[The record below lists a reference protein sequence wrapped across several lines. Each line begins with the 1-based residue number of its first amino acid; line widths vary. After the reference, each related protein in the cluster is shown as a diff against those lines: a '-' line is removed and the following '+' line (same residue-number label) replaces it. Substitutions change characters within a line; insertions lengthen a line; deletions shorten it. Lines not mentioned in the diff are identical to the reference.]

1 MDSHSVQK
9 EKRPGGKKVN
19 RQDDSVQRHVNRT
32 KQGKAAKSGETKPNA
47 MKPTGTKPTGT
58 KHTGTK
64 LTGTRPTGTKST
76 ATKPTG
82 TKTTVISQGISGG
95 HYSQYQHSYNTY
107 AASTSAQMRETPR
120 IGGMNPQYSPLTYQQ
135 TVTGLGTASKL
146 QLNPNSTLY
155 PHGQTRGYGH
165 NVPGSGHTDI
175 TGHSQYGVNI
185 AQSRYANFLYQQHQ
199 GIGGLGVSYSSRV
212 AIQPNVGYSSAG
224 TYSLRSPAQTHT
236 QHAYPQMDVD
246 HQGQWLPTGIE
257 NDHRNQPMAET
268 EYQSSFGQAS
278 SQLAPVHNTHPLD
291 ENRHPSTHK
300 SHGAEKHVEK
310 QFHHTSSE
318 YPPDQD
324 RKNQEREEASR
335 KKESLEEF
343 DPIRDQQRGFHT
355 DPSDEHRDNTTD
367 DSSDHRHVGEGFQ
380 QQSVG
385 QEKATNQRQRKE
397 SESDSR
403 RTTQTEADQGVEK
416 NPLIQCDVGPQRP
429 VSRDF
434 HSFKDKESFILHH
447 CDVEHGTDPTV
458 YIADLKDT
466 SNDPENK
473 VKKVEFGKKNS
484 SCPEKVVMIVGST
497 GSGKSTM
504 INAVVNYMFGIDWD
518 DQYRLKLI
526 NEAAS
531 GHVVNQAVS
540 QTGMITAYTIHH
552 QPWFTVPYT
561 LTIVDTPG
569 FGDTGGLKRD
579 KEIMDQ
585 IRKFFETQGSGG
597 IDHIDGVGFVTQA
610 TMPRLTPTQRY
621 IFDSILSIF
630 GKDIAQNIF
639 MLLTF
644 ADGQK
649 PQVLSGLKEANMKY
663 QDFYKFNNSA
673 LYVGGKQ
680 KPADDRLKGF
690 TDRKGDASDEDSDDS
705 DDDEDDE
712 SSFNQMFWRMGTG
725 NFNRFM
731 SDLEN
736 VKPQSLQLTAEVLQE
751 RNELEI
757 TVNKIQENIK
767 VGLKKLDQLK
777 MEQELLKH
785 HQADIDR
792 NRDFT
797 YEVDELVIGTE
808 NLPPGESAINCS
820 YCRLTCHFGK
830 CKHLSGLC
838 RAFNWANTCRCCPHK
853 CNWLWHE
860 KQPFRYVMETV
871 KVTRTSSQL
880 KQRYEKAK
888 GNKLSAKQLIESCS
902 EEFEVVQTV
911 TLQLM
916 EQARKCLKRLDEI
929 ALKPNPLSTT
939 DYIDLMIQEEEFIA
953 GPGWKVRQDNS

>member
-1 MDSHSVQK
+1 MTNRQDESVQK
-9 EKRPGGKKVN
+9 
-19 RQDDSVQRHVNRT
+19 HVSRT
-32 KQGKAAKSGETKPNA
+32 KQGKAAKSGETKPTA
-47 MKPTGTKPTGT
+47 AKPTGTKATGM
-58 KHTGTK
+58 
-64 LTGTRPTGTKST
+64 
-76 ATKPTG
+76 
-82 TKTTVISQGISGG
+82 SQGRSGG
-95 HYSQYQHSYNTY
+95 DYYHGYSTGGTGSYHPSS
-107 AASTSAQMRETPR
+107 STQMRA
-120 IGGMNPQYSPLTYQQ
+120 N
-135 TVTGLGTASKL
+135 LGTGRMH
-146 QLNPNSTLY
+146 QLYRPDKHPDAVLGQSAAAKIHMSHTSTMHT
-155 PHGQTRGYGH
+155 HGQTRGYDP
-165 NVPGSGHTDI
+165 NVSG
-175 TGHSQYGVNI
+175 
-185 AQSRYANFLYQQHQ
+185 
-199 GIGGLGVSYSSRV
+199 GGYPDYSSQGQYDFMRSTSYDHYSYPEDRGISDPGASYKDKYYQSQSTGVIRTSV
-212 AIQPNVGYSSAG
+212 ADSSTG
-224 TYSLRSPAQTHT
+224 SYSLRSGSGSTSAQTHT
-236 QHAYPQMDVD
+236 QTLHALMDVD
-246 HQGQWLPTGIE
+246 DPGQRSPNRPG
-257 NDHRNQPMAET
+257 NDYRDQPMET
-268 EYQSSFGQAS
+268 EYQSSFGQSS
-278 SQLAPVHNTHPLD
+278 SQLAPVHTHPLD
-291 ENRHPSTHK
+291 PNPYPATHRNHGDERHV
-300 SHGAEKHVEK
+300 GEHVY
-310 QFHHTSSE
+310 QSNSE
-318 YPPDQD
+318 YLADLD
-324 RKNQEREEASR
+324 RKSQEREEVLR
-335 KKESLEEF
+335 KKPEWEEF
-343 DPIRDQQRGFHT
+343 DPLSDESRGFHT
-355 DPSDEHRDNTTD
+355 DPSDEHRHSTRD
-367 DSSDHRHVGEGFQ
+367 DSSDHRHAGESFQ
-380 QQSVG
+380 QQYEEQEAKASG
-385 QEKATNQRQRKE
+385 QRHRTQSE
-397 SESDSR
+397 SESR
-403 RTTQTEADQGVEK
+403 RTTQTEADQGVRQDQLLQSGF
-416 NPLIQCDVGPQRP
+416 NLRPQRQ

-434 HSFKDKESFILHH
+434 HNFRDKESFMLHN

-458 YIADLKDT
+458 YIADLKET
-466 SNDPENK
+466 SRDPGNK

-484 SCPEKVVMIVGST
+484 SCPEKVVMLVGST

-597 IDHIDGVGFVTQA
+597 IDHLDGVGFVTQA
-610 TMPRLTPTQRY
+610 AMPRLTPTQRY

-649 PQVLSGLKEANMKY
+649 PQVLSGLKEANMEY

-673 LYVGGKQ
+673 LYVGGKKKSVNNQ
-680 KPADDRLKGF
+680 QKGF
-690 TDRKGDASDEDSDDS
+690 SKRRRDASDEDSDDS
-705 DDDEDDE
+705 DDDDDDDE
-712 SSFNQMFWRMGTG
+712 SSFNQMFWKMGTG

-731 SDLEN
+731 SDLES
-736 VKPQSLQLTAEVLQE
+736 VKPRSLQLTAEVLQE

-785 HQADIDR
+785 HQADIDK

-797 YEVDELVIGTE
+797 YEVDEWIMRIQD
-808 NLPPGESAINCS
+808 LPPGENAMNCNN
-820 YCRLTCHFGK
+820 CQVTCHMGK
-830 CKHLSGLC
+830 CRHMMGFCGAFSWSWRSASC
-838 RAFNWANTCRCCPHK
+838 RHCPYY
-853 CNWLWHE
+853 CSFSMHE
-860 KQPFRYVMETV
+860 KQPFKYVMESV

-880 KQRYEKAK
+880 KRRYEEAEGK
-888 GNKLSAKQLIESCS
+888 KLSAKQLIERCS
-902 EEFEVVQTV
+902 DEFEVVQTA

-916 EQARKCLKRLDEI
+916 ERARKCLKRLDEI

-953 GPGWKVRQDNS
+953 GPGWKVRQHNASVS